1 MSITTLDKGKGR
13 ARPEDLEEEETT
25 AAAATH
31 ASAGSNA
38 ADSDAESNSS
48 EGSSDSDSDSDAST
62 SDSDS
67 DSDSYSE
74 EEAAQEFLESLLA
87 RARQN
92 AAKSATKQAAGGNG
106 EEEFIQL
113 GDDDD
118 DEKKEPPLPPLDA
131 SSLPSPYIILPDG
144 PKAGPSQLRDPD
156 VEHVQKAASS
166 ISAPAVPAP
175 PPEVTADG
183 KRLTK
188 KEAKKLKNKTAG
200 PGWFDLPAPA
210 EADLPRLYR
219 EVEALRLHKQLDP
232 KQFYRKEPGE
242 GKGIKGLPK
251 HFAIGTIV
259 ATPNPFGN
267 PAPDN
272 LPRSARKRTLVD
284 ELVDDAEAKSYAK
297 KKFRELQT
305 VRGARG
311 RGTLAAKK
319 AMRKPKW

>member
-1 MSITTLDKGKGR
+1 MSVTSLEKGKGR
-13 ARPEDLEEEETT
+13 ARPEDLENEEAT
-25 AAAATH
+25 AAAATL

-38 ADSDAESNSS
+38 SESDA
-48 EGSSDSDSDSDAST
+48 SSDSSDDSSGSDSDAST

-67 DSDSYSE
+67 DSDSE
-74 EEAAQEFLESLLA
+74 EEVTQEFLESLLA

-92 AAKSATKQAAGGNG
+92 AAKSATKQAASGNG

-113 GDDDD
+113 GSD
-118 DEKKEPPLPPLDA
+118 DEDGKKEPPLPPLDA

-144 PKAGPSQLRDPD
+144 PKAGPSKLRDPD

-259 ATPNPFGN
+259 ATPNPFGK

-272 LPRSARKRTLVD
+272 LPRSSRKRTLVD
-284 ELVDDAEAKSYAK
+284 ELVDDAEAKSHEPTK
-297 KKFRELQT
+297 
-305 VRGARG
+305 GATDVDHSDCKAG
-311 RGTLAAKK
+311 RGT
-319 AMRKPKW
+319 RH